1 MTAASPRNANN
12 RIIGSGI
19 LTIGSQQT
27 VRGAGQLGANTIGII
42 NLGTVEASGANNEL
56 RIDANA
62 SRFENRDTV
71 KALGARGLRSIGDF
85 VQSEGQTVVNFTMTL
100 QSGNLR
106 LMGGS
111 LSGDGMING
120 SVINTGGYSECRQFA
135 GYINN

>member
-27 VRGAGQLGANTIGII
+27 VRGAGPLGANTIGII
-42 NLGTVEASGANNEL
+42 NLGA
-56 RIDANA
+56 
-62 SRFENRDTV
+62 V
-71 KALGARGLRSIGDF
+71 KALGAGRLRSIRDF
-85 VQSEGQTVVNFTMTL
+85 VQSEGQTVVNSTMTL

>member
-62 SRFENRDTV
+62 SQFENRCTV
-71 KALGARGLRSIGDF
+71 KALGAGGLRSIGFFD
-85 VQSEGQTVVNFTMTL
+85 QSEGQTVVNSTMAL
-100 QSGNLR
+100 QSGNH
-106 LMGGS
+106 S
-111 LSGDGMING
+111 TNG
-120 SVINTGGYSECRQFA
+120 RQLKR
-135 GYINN
+135 